1 MKAIS
6 IYTITR
12 NQNTEYLQK
21 LERQLSGRD
30 VFLKIR
36 EWELDSMKALVSELE
51 RHIQAVYALRFFY
64 SFQIPRLGKEFDLLQ
79 IREDQIVN
87 VELKSGAVSDEALRK
102 QLIQNRY
109 YLAVQGKT
117 IRSYTY
123 ISSQNRLVRLTNHDR
138 IVDAD
143 WEQLCADLRDG
154 GKDYEGDVEE
164 LFQVELYLISPL
176 TEPERFLNKEYF
188 LTAQQR
194 DIERQILK
202 KIRLERTGYYWFQG
216 LPGI

>member
-51 RHIQAVYALRFFY
+51 RHMQAVYALRFFY

-79 IREDQIVN
+79 IEGR
-87 VELKSGAVSDEALRK
+87 
-102 QLIQNRY
+102 
-109 YLAVQGKT
+109 
-117 IRSYTY
+117 
-123 ISSQNRLVRLTNHDR
+123 
-138 IVDAD
+138 DA
-143 WEQLCADLRDG
+143 EQRRPP
-154 GKDYEGDVEE
+154 Y
-164 LFQVELYLISPL
+164 
-176 TEPERFLNKEYF
+176 
-188 LTAQQR
+188 R
-194 DIERQILK
+194 DILK
-202 KIRLERTGYYWFQG
+202 AKPFSYRLNNFLKCTMPHPHRLYRKMRGYG
-216 LPGI
+216 E